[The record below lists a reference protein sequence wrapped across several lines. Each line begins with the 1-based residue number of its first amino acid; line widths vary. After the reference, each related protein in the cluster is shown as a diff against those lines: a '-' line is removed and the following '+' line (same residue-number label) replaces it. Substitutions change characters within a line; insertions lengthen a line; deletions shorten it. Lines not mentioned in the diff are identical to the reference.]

1 MRTVNEVSR
10 LTGVSVRTLIQKK
23 PTVPGRQK
31 IKKKFL
37 HKALCILYREARMEP
52 PFYVVKEMIMLYIL
66 SDPCPL
72 SERRRH
78 MLLNNQK

>member
-1 MRTVNEVSR
+1 
-10 LTGVSVRTLIQKK
+10 
-23 PTVPGRQK
+23 
-31 IKKKFL
+31 
-37 HKALCILYREARMEP
+37 MEP
-52 PFYVVKEMIMLYIL
+52 PFYVVKEKIMLYVL